1 MAADDTKVV
10 IGVDLGDRW
19 SQLFVLHS
27 RTGEIEERRVQ
38 TTSTALNRVF
48 CQYDRARVALE
59 VSTHS
64 PWVSRL
70 LEDLGHEVVVANP
83 RMVGLIHGD
92 RKKDDRTDAQKLC
105 QLADYNPELLA
116 PVTHRSAEAQAE
128 VAVLR
133 ARDVLVASPTKL
145 INHVRGAVKSIGGRI
160 PKGSAASFATTAD
173 GAIPEDLKDALAPV
187 LRQIGEMT
195 STIKAYDKQIE
206 TLGKKHPE
214 TERLRQVAGVGP
226 ITALAFVLLL
236 GNPIRFRKSRDVGP
250 YIGLVSRRHQTGSSD
265 PELRITKAG
274 DVLLRRLL
282 VQSAQYI
289 LGPHGPECDL
299 RTWGLTLASRGRK
312 NAKKRAVV
320 ATARKLSVLLHRMWV
335 SGDDYQPLRHGSS
348 ANVAGSV
355 TKVTELEEPKKIVA
369 TAGLRNGAFS
379 WKRTAQAGSGL
390 GRSRPRIRVDLP
402 GVTSRFVPP
411 DSGCR
416 VASGLAEPTASS

>member
-1 MAADDTKVV
+1 MMADDTKVV
-10 IGVDLGDRW
+10 IGVDLGDKW
-19 SQLFVLHS
+19 SQLFILH
-27 RTGEIEERRVQ
+27 RKTGEVEERRIQ
-38 TTSTALNRVF
+38 TTPEALNRVF
-48 CQYDRARVALE
+48 CQYDPARVALE

-70 LEDLGHEVVVANP
+70 LEDLGHEVVVANA

-92 RKKDDRTDAQKLC
+92 RKKDDRTDAEKLC
-105 QLADYNPELLA
+105 LLADYNPELLA

-133 ARDVLVASPTKL
+133 ARDALVATRTKL
-145 INHVRGAVKSIGGRI
+145 INHVRGAVKSVGGRI
-160 PKGSAASFATTAD
+160 PKGSAAGFATSA
-173 GAIPEDLKDALAPV
+173 GAAIPKELKPALEPL
-187 LRQIGEMT
+187 LRQIGEIT
-195 STIKAYDKQIE
+195 STIKAYDKQIAE
-206 TLGKKHPE
+206 LGKKHPE

-236 GNPIRFRKSRDVGP
+236 GNPMRFRKSRDVGP

-289 LGPHGPECDL
+289 LGPFGPECDL
-299 RTWGLTLASRGRK
+299 RTWGLALASRGRK

-335 SGDDYQPLRHGSS
+335 SGDEYEPLRHGSS
-348 ANVAGSV
+348 A
-355 TKVTELEEPKKIVA
+355 
-369 TAGLRNGAFS
+369 
-379 WKRTAQAGSGL
+379 KRLAQ
-390 GRSRPRIRVDLP
+390 
-402 GVTSRFVPP
+402 
-411 DSGCR
+411 
-416 VASGLAEPTASS
+416 LAEV